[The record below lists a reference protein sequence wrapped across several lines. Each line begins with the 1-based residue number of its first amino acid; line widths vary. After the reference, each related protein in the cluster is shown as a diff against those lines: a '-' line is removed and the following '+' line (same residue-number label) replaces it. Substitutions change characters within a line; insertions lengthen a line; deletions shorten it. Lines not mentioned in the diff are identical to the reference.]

1 MGENEAMVGDGEEGQ
16 GVNDGA
22 GAPNAPEGESKLD
35 VLLSSLLP
43 LAICL
48 LEMKGKYEFS
58 NLIDW

>member
-1 MGENEAMVGDGEEGQ
+1 MGQNEAMVGDGEEGQ

-48 LEMKGKYEFS
+48 LEMKGE
-58 NLIDW
+58 IWIQ